1 MTWVRAGCF
10 VALGAAAFAFGPG
23 LASRVQPPIT
33 IDFSS
38 DPPSQL
44 TAGFYPVEHTPEGHW
59 FAWTRGVFGLA
70 LPSLDRSTP
79 WTVTLRIAASRPD
92 GSTPDLVTN
101 IDGAVRDRFVLPA
114 GGFVERT
121 YTIDPR
127 PGEHGLVIAW
137 TVSPTFVPTG
147 GDARVLGAQVDRL
160 ELAPVGASSRG
171 AFNRGPLVLTGVV
184 FGAVMV
190 ALGLSWLGGISLIVI
205 AAGAISL
212 VITRGLGPF
221 VTFPYLPIALGA
233 FAAAIATTVALPART
248 AGGRLVTGV
257 TFLTVVLQLLLLTH
271 PEMPINDAIFQTHRF
286 QDVLGGHY
294 LFASLAPGNY
304 RFPYPIGL
312 YLFARPFAAFAPTTV
327 DRMMLLRVIVVATD
341 AFASALLYRL
351 VMRWRGDELEAVGT
365 VVAYHLLPLGFGV
378 IVTANL
384 TNVFAQSLAM
394 ITLVVA
400 GLAIARIASDDK
412 RTAGVAW
419 TSACAIGTLAAAAFL
434 SHTSTFAVLGTQLAL
449 AGAWLVVSRRPSWRP
464 AGRTLIVA
472 AIGALVFAVAV
483 YYAYFTD
490 VYREAFT
497 RIAAETGHAT
507 AAAGGRTPLT
517 RLTELPRGLNV
528 AFGLPAM
535 IIAVVGAIRIA
546 RDGPAS
552 PIRSLVV
559 MWLVACGLFMIVGII
574 TPVDLRH
581 LLAALPVIGMF
592 AAFGFA
598 GLWRSGSNG
607 RLVAVAAAVWMAAVT
622 AISWAGM
629 LGGP

>member
-79 WTVTLRIAASRPD
+79 WTVTLRIAGARPD
-92 GSTPDLVTN
+92 GTTPDLVAN
-101 IDGAVRDRFVLPA
+101 IDGAVRDRFVLP
-114 GGFVERT
+114 GDGFVDRT
-121 YTIDPR
+121 YTIDAR
-127 PGEHGLVIAW
+127 PGERGLAVAW
-137 TVSPTFVPTG
+137 TVSPTFVPGG
-147 GDARVLGAQVDRL
+147 GDTRVLGAEVDRL
-160 ELAPVGASSRG
+160 ELAPAGASSRV
-171 AFNRGPLVLTGVV
+171 AFNRGPLLLTGVA

-190 ALGLSWLGGISLIVI
+190 ALGLSWLGGTSLILI
-205 AAGAISL
+205 AACAISL

-221 VTFPYLPIALGA
+221 VTFPYMPIALGA
-233 FAAAIATTVALPART
+233 FAAAIATTIALPART
-248 AGGRLVTGV
+248 AGGRLVVGV
-257 TFLTVVLQLLLLTH
+257 TFVTVALQLLLLTH
-271 PEMPINDAIFQTHRF
+271 PEMPIGDAIFQTHRF

-304 RFPYPIGL
+304 RFPYAIGL
-312 YLFARPFAAFAPTTV
+312 YLFARSFAGFAPTTV

-351 VMRWRGDELEAVGT
+351 VLRWRGDELEAVGS
-365 VVAYHLLPLGFGV
+365 VVAFHLLPLGFGV

-400 GLAIARIASDDK
+400 GVAIARLADDDK
-412 RTAGVAW
+412 RTTSVPW
-419 TSACAIGTLAAAAFL
+419 TRAVAIGALAAAAFL
-434 SHTSTFAVLGTQLAL
+434 SHTSTFAVLGTQLVL
-449 AGAWLVVSRRPSWRP
+449 AGAVLLVSRRPSWRP

-472 AIGALVFAVAV
+472 AIGALVFAIAV
-483 YYAYFTD
+483 YYAYFMD

-497 RIAAETGHAT
+497 RIARETGHAT

-517 RLTELPRGLNV
+517 RLMELPRGLAI
-528 AFGLPAM
+528 AFGVPAM
-535 IIAVVGAIRIA
+535 VLAAAGAIRIA
-546 RDGPAS
+546 RDRSPS
-552 PIRSLVV
+552 PIRMLVV
-559 MWLVACGLFMIVGII
+559 MWLAACGLFMIIGII

-592 AAFGFA
+592 AAIGFA
-598 GLWRSGSNG
+598 SLWRSGPAG
-607 RLVAVAAAVWMAAVT
+607 RLAAVAAAVWMGWVT
-622 AISWAGM
+622 AISWVGM
-629 LGGP
+629 LGGQ

>member
-44 TAGFYPVEHTPEGHW
+44 TAGFYPVEHTPDGHW

-79 WTVTLRIAASRPD
+79 WTVTLRIAGARPD
-92 GSTPDLVTN
+92 GATPELVAN
-101 IDGAVRDRFVLPA
+101 IDGVSNDRLVLPA

-121 YTIDPR
+121 YTIGAR
-127 PGEHGLVIAW
+127 PGERGLAVAW
-137 TVSPTFVPTG
+137 TVSPTFVPGG
-147 GDARVLGAQVDRL
+147 GDTRVLGAEVDRL
-160 ELAPVGASSRG
+160 ELAPVGASSRV
-171 AFNRGPLVLTGVV
+171 AFNRGPLLLTGAV

-190 ALGLSWLGGISLIVI
+190 ALGLSSLGGTCLILT
-205 AAGAISL
+205 AAGAISI

-233 FAAAIATTVALPART
+233 FAATIAATIALPART
-248 AGGRLVTGV
+248 AGGRLVGGI
-257 TFLTVVLQLLLLTH
+257 TFVTVVLQLLLLTH
-271 PEMPINDAIFQTHRF
+271 PDMPIGDAIFQTHRF

-312 YLFARPFAAFAPTTV
+312 YLFARPFASFTPTTA
-327 DRMMLLRVIVVATD
+327 DRMMLLRVIVVAMD

-365 VVAYHLLPLGFGV
+365 VVAFHLLPLGFGV

-400 GLAIARIASDDK
+400 GLVIARIASDDK
-412 RTAGVAW
+412 PAAGVAW
-419 TSACAIGTLAAAAFL
+419 TSACAIGALAAAAFL
-434 SHTSTFAVLGTQLAL
+434 SHTSTFAVLGTQLVL
-449 AGAWLVVSRRPSWRP
+449 AGAALLVSRRPSWRP
-464 AGRTLIVA
+464 AGRTLILA
-472 AIGALVFAVAV
+472 AIGALIFAIAV
-483 YYAYFTD
+483 YYAYFMD

-497 RIAAETGHAT
+497 RIARETGHAT
-507 AAAGGRTPLT
+507 AAAGGRTPIT
-517 RLTELPRGLNV
+517 RLIELPRGLTV
-528 AFGLPAM
+528 TFGLPAM
-535 IIAVVGAIRIA
+535 LLGVVGAIRIA
-546 RDGPAS
+546 RDRS
-552 PIRSLVV
+552 PSPMRTLVV
-559 MWLVACGLFMIVGII
+559 MWLIACGLFMIVGII

-581 LLAALPVIGMF
+581 LLAALPIIGIF
-592 AAFGFA
+592 AAVGFA
-598 GLWRSGSNG
+598 GLWRSGSGG
-607 RLVAVAAAVWMAAVT
+607 RWAAVAAAAWMGWVT

-629 LGGP
+629 LGGQ